1 MIEISAFAKSYGP
14 VHAATSVSLKARDA
28 AITTLLGGNGSG
40 KTTTLR
46 ALTGLIRPDSGACRV
61 DGVDVTAN
69 RLDALRRLGVFADRF
84 GLYPRLTAREHLEL
98 AAALHGL
105 RGAALRTAV
114 ARAVALLDMGDIAD
128 RRTAGMSQGQQVKV
142 ALGRAIV
149 HAPPNLVLDEPT
161 RGLDIFAVRLL
172 RDLLKRLRGEGMCI
186 LMTSHVMA
194 EVAELSDALV
204 LIAHGRTIASG
215 TVGDVCRA
223 AGADDLET
231 AIFALSAPANAQR
244 PEYGSI
250 A

>member
-1 MIEISAFAKSYGP
+1 MIEIAGFAKSYGA
-14 VHAATSVSLKARDA
+14 VHAATSVSLRANDA

-46 ALTGLIRPDSGACRV
+46 ALTGLIRPDSGSCRV
-61 DGVDVTAN
+61 DRIDVRAN
-69 RLDALRRLGVFADRF
+69 RLAALGRLGVFADRF

-105 RGAALRTAV
+105 KGPALSAAV
-114 ARAVALLDMGDIAD
+114 DRAVSLLDMGAIAD
-128 RRTAGMSQGQQVKV
+128 RRTTGMSAGQQVKV

-172 RDLLKRLRGEGMCI
+172 RELLKRLRAEGMCI

-215 TVGDVCRA
+215 TVAEICAA
-223 AGADDLET
+223 AGADDLEA
-231 AIFALSAPANAQR
+231 AIFALSAPAQR
-244 PEYGSI
+244 NI

>member
-1 MIEISAFAKSYGP
+1 MIEISGFAKSYGA
-14 VHAATSVSLKARDA
+14 VHAATAVSLRARDA

-46 ALTGLIRPDSGACRV
+46 ALTGLIRADSGVCRV
-61 DGVDVTAN
+61 DGIDVREN
-69 RLDALRRLGVFADRF
+69 RMGALKRLGVFADRF

-98 AAALHGL
+98 TAALHGL
-105 RGAALRTAV
+105 KGAKLKAAV
-114 ARAVALLDMGDIAD
+114 DRAVTLLDMGSIAD
-128 RRTAGMSQGQQVKV
+128 RRTTGMSAGQQVKV

-172 RDLLKRLRGEGMCI
+172 RDLLKRLRAEGMCI

-204 LIAHGRTIASG
+204 LIAHGRTIAAG
-215 TVGDVCRA
+215 TVADICRDA
-223 AGADDLET
+223 RADDLET
-231 AIFALSAPANAQR
+231 AIFSLSAPAQR
-244 PEYGSI
+244 S
-250 A
+250 AA